1 MHLPAASLAVR
12 VFRLILYW
20 KRILI
25 SGSSTIGNGHSLQAH
40 LVLDNSRESTSPN
53 MAVHY
58 SSRYNILYSLSID
71 LICILWRETDV
82 AVLPGLLKVR
92 AAGPAPLT
100 RRG

>member
-40 LVLDNSRESTSPN
+40 LVLDNSSGGLFCRMIRMMRDFTLPSGKSLPIN
-53 MAVHY
+53 AVY
-58 SSRYNILYSLSID
+58 
-71 LICILWRETDV
+71 
-82 AVLPGLLKVR
+82 VLEQG
-92 AAGPAPLT
+92 GI
-100 RRG
+100 G